1 MSMNLMAQAMSI
13 KVGNPLRKLVLIK
26 IADNAN
32 DEGECWPSYQHIA
45 DHCEC
50 SKSAVKAHITALIKM
65 GLLSKENRL
74 GVNNGKGN
82 TSNIYQLTL
91 GNPVSSEN
99 TAPMSRKST
108 APVPSK
114 NTGGSR
120 ESTGVSSEKT
130 KTLLVR
136 SLRNPTNQAMRSF
149 YLGTLRRWYSVPRKK
164 SGAARKT

>member
-26 IADNAN
+26 MADNAN

-99 TAPMSRKST
+99 TAPVSSKAHPLCHQKHRWVRKST
-108 APVPSK
+108 GEAPENTAPVSS
-114 NTGGSR
+114 GG
-120 ESTGVSSEKT
+120 TPVSA
-130 KTLLVR
+130 R
-136 SLRNPTNQAMRSF
+136 
-149 YLGTLRRWYSVPRKK
+149 GTRTSH
-164 SGAARKT
+164 